1 MIQNVF
7 LEEMEGLMIERVI
20 RDEEY
25 SMQYRHFH
33 DSYELYFLME
43 GERYYFIDKETYRV
57 EKGMV
62 VLVKR
67 NQIHK
72 TSMAQH
78 SYHDRILVQI
88 REEVFDP
95 FMKAN
100 GLFSLGE
107 LFSQNYGVLGIR
119 PGDWEVICRQLLE
132 IHEEIVKKQGNY
144 QMMVKMKMAEILLLL
159 YRYRKTARF
168 VQETQKVQTTKHQK
182 VHEIADYLLNHC
194 DTNETLD
201 ELAARFYISKS
212 YISRIFKEVTG
223 FTINEYQ
230 NMSRV
235 QQAKHLLLHSDSSVT
250 EISEQLGFESITYF
264 ERVFKKHA
272 DISPLKYRKKNRYRD
287 I

>member
-1 MIQNVF
+1 MIQKVY
-7 LEEMEGLMIERVI
+7 LEEMEGFMIERVT

-33 DSYELYFLME
+33 DGYELYFLME

-72 TSMAQH
+72 TSMAQK
-78 SYHDRILVQI
+78 SYHDRILVHL
-88 REEVFDP
+88 REEIFDP
-95 FMKAN
+95 FLKAN
-100 GLFSLGE
+100 GLFTLEE
-107 LFSQNYGVLGIR
+107 LFETNYGVLGIR
-119 PGDWEVICRQLLE
+119 PEDWEQTGQLLMQ
-132 IHEEIVKKQGNY
+132 IHRELKRKMGNY

-159 YRYRKTARF
+159 YRNRKTAKF
-168 VQETQKVQTTKHQK
+168 VQESQKVLTVKHQK

-194 DTNETLD
+194 ETNENLE

-230 NMSRV
+230 NVSRV
-235 QQAKHLLLHSDSSVT
+235 QQAKHLLLHSEYSVT
-250 EISEQLGFESITYF
+250 EISERLGFESITYF
-264 ERVFKKHA
+264 ERVFKKYV
-272 DISPLKYRKKNRYRD
+272 DTTPLKYRKKGTF
-287 I
+287 

>member
-7 LEEMEGLMIERVI
+7 MEEMEGFMIERVT

-33 DSYELYFLME
+33 DGYEMYFLME

-72 TSMAQH
+72 TSMAQS
-78 SYHDRILVQI
+78 SYHDRILVHL
-88 REEVFDP
+88 RGEVFDS
-95 FMKAN
+95 FLKAN
-100 GLFSLGE
+100 GLFSLEE
-107 LFSQNYGVLGIR
+107 LFSRNYGVLGIR
-119 PGDWEVICRQLLE
+119 PDDWKIIEQQLLQICQE
-132 IHEEIVKKQGNY
+132 LRQKRGNY
-144 QMMVKMKMAEILLLL
+144 QMMVKMKMAEILLSL
-159 YRYRKTARF
+159 YRYRKTAKF
-168 VQETQKVQTTKHQK
+168 TQENQKVLTAKHQK

-194 DTNETLD
+194 ETNENLE

-230 NMSRV
+230 NVSRV
-235 QQAKHLLLHSDSSVT
+235 QQAKHLLLHSEYSVT
-250 EISEQLGFESITYF
+250 EISERLGFESITYF
-264 ERVFKKHA
+264 ERVFKKYV
-272 DISPLKYRKKNRYRD
+272 DVTPLKYRKKGTF
-287 I
+287 